1 MIINSIEL
9 QSWFKQKS
17 KGMRKQKEPNFCE
30 LKVQKYLNEFKA
42 RPDWIAGFVAGE
54 GCITAYLNKQ
64 REGSRYPFQIQPAI
78 IIVQHQRDI
87 EVLYKIQRFFDCGQ
101 VSKNKGKNDTE
112 SKVWQ
117 WRTRDIKILCNVII
131 PFFEKNQILS
141 TKDKEFLL
149 FKELCYKMQSKYH
162 LKSIECYTE
171 CVNLA
176 KDIAQQR

>member
-87 EVLYKIQRFFDCGQ
+87 EVLYRIQRFFDCGQ

-131 PFFEKNQILS
+131 PFLKK
-141 TKDKEFLL
+141 TKFCLQKIKSFC
-149 FKELCYKMQSKYH
+149 FSKSFVI
-162 LKSIECYTE
+162 KCKANI
-171 CVNLA
+171 
-176 KDIAQQR
+176 I